1 MILYLF
7 SVIAGFLLLIWSA
20 DRFVEGSSITAKRL
34 GMPPLLIGM
43 IIVGFGTST
52 PELLVSA
59 MSSYS
64 GNSGIAIGNAL
75 GSNICNIA
83 LILGLTSMINP
94 ISVKSIVLKKELP
107 ALTFITFV
115 LYFFMRDKYL
125 SRFES
130 GVLLLFFA
138 TLLIWSLLQN
148 KGDKEDPLGKEIN
161 NNLKQTEMPF
171 YKAIFWMI
179 TGLGFLLL
187 SSRMLVTGAVGIA
200 TAMGID
206 DIIIGLT
213 VVAIGTSLPE
223 LASSVAAARRNEH
236 DIALG
241 NIIGSNLFNILAV
254 LGIAGVI
261 NPLSAG
267 SEVLIRDLPVMS
279 GLTVSLFIIGYG
291 FRGRPGRINRFEGTL
306 LFMSYVCYTAWL
318 IISQI

>member
-59 MSSYS
+59 MSSYR

-130 GVLLLFFA
+130 GALLLFFA

-148 KGDKEDPLGKEIN
+148 KGDREDPLGKEIN
-161 NNLKQTEMPF
+161 NNLKSTLGRPIQKKF
-171 YKAIFWMI
+171 DIF
-179 TGLGFLLL
+179 
-187 SSRMLVTGAVGIA
+187 
-200 TAMGID
+200 
-206 DIIIGLT
+206 
-213 VVAIGTSLPE
+213 
-223 LASSVAAARRNEH
+223 
-236 DIALG
+236 
-241 NIIGSNLFNILAV
+241 
-254 LGIAGVI
+254 
-261 NPLSAG
+261 
-267 SEVLIRDLPVMS
+267 LIRSVQKELIFFSVCH
-279 GLTVSLFIIGYG
+279 LTH
-291 FRGRPGRINRFEGTL
+291 
-306 LFMSYVCYTAWL
+306 
-318 IISQI
+318 

>member
-1 MILYLF
+1 MIFYLF
-7 SVIAGFLLLIWSA
+7 NVIAGFLLLIWSA

-59 MSSYS
+59 MSSFS
-64 GNSGIAIGNAL
+64 GNSGIALGNAF

-94 ISVKSIVLKKELP
+94 ISVKSTVLKKELP
-107 ALTFITFV
+107 VLTFVTFV
-115 LYFFMRDKYL
+115 SYFFMGDKYL

-130 GVLLLFFA
+130 GFLLLFF
-138 TLLIWSLLQN
+138 TGLLAWSLFQN
-148 KGDKEDPLGKEIN
+148 KVYKEDPLGKEIK
-161 NNLKQTEMPF
+161 NNLKLTEISF
-171 YKAIFWMI
+171 YKAVFWMI
-179 TGLGFLLL
+179 SGLGFLLL
-187 SSRMLVTGAVGIA
+187 SSRMLVKGAVGIA
-200 TAMGID
+200 TAIGID

-213 VVAIGTSLPE
+213 VVAVGTSLPE

-241 NIIGSNLFNILAV
+241 NIVGSNLFNILVV
-254 LGIAGVI
+254 LGVAGVI

-267 SEVLIRDLPVMS
+267 
-279 GLTVSLFIIGYG
+279 
-291 FRGRPGRINRFEGTL
+291 
-306 LFMSYVCYTAWL
+306 
-318 IISQI
+318 